1 MCGHVSGE
9 GLKSGPVSSPMF
21 ATTQWSVVLNAADA
35 SSPSAVTA
43 LEQLCRA
50 YWYPLYAFIRR
61 KGHDPDEAKD
71 LTQSFFARLLERD
84 FIQRAD
90 PDTGRFRSYL
100 LTALNRF
107 LLDEWKRASR
117 QRRGGGQETISFDAG
132 TAEERY
138 RREPAGPL
146 DAKQLYER
154 RWAMTLLDQVLARLE
169 QEFVA
174 LGNAALF
181 AELQVFLLG
190 EKAETSHA
198 GIAVKLGLTE
208 GAVKSAVYRLRRRYR
223 DLLREEIAQTVAT
236 TGDVEEELRHLF
248 AVLSG

>member
-1 MCGHVSGE
+1 MAVGDTSNH
-9 GLKSGPVSSPMF
+9 SPTSVRGF
-21 ATTQWSVVLNAADA
+21 TTTHWSVVLAAGRSA
-35 SSPSAVTA
+35 SPAAGAAA
-43 LEQLCRA
+43 LEALCRA

-61 KGHDPDEAKD
+61 KGHDADEAKD

-84 FIQRAD
+84 FIQHAN
-90 PDTGRFRSYL
+90 PDRGRFRSYL
-100 LTALNRF
+100 LVALNRF
-107 LLDEWKRASR
+107 LVDEWKRTSR
-117 QRRGGGQETISFDAG
+117 QRRGGGHAPISFDAG

-138 RREPAGPL
+138 RHEPACPL
-146 DAKQLYER
+146 DAEKLFER
-154 RWAMTLLDQVLARLE
+154 RWAMTLLEQVLARLE

-198 GIAVKLGLTE
+198 DIAAKLGLTE

-223 DLLREEIAQTVAT
+223 DLLHEEIAQTLT
-236 TGDVEEELRHLF
+236 TTDEVEEELRHLF

>member
-1 MCGHVSGE
+1 MSGHKSGE
-9 GLKSGPVSSPMF
+9 GLESGAVGSPIF
-21 ATTQWSVVLNAADA
+21 ATTHWSVVLAAGRTA
-35 SSPSAVTA
+35 SPLAAAA

-61 KGHDPDEAKD
+61 KGHDADEAQD

-84 FIQRAD
+84 FVQRAD
-90 PDTGRFRSYL
+90 PDKGRFRSYL

-107 LLDEWKRASR
+107 LVDEWKRTSR
-117 QRRGGGQETISFDAG
+117 QRRGGGQAAISFDAG

-138 RREPAGPL
+138 GREPAGPL
-146 DAKQLYER
+146 HAEQLYER
-154 RWAMTLLDQVLARLE
+154 RWAMTLLEQVLARLE

-190 EKAETSHA
+190 EKADTSHA
-198 GIAVKLGLTE
+198 DIAAKLGLTE
-208 GAVKSAVYRLRRRYR
+208 GAVKSAAYRLRRRYR
-223 DLLREEIAQTVAT
+223 DLLHEAIAQTVST
-236 TGDVEEELRHLF
+236 TDEVEEELRHLF
-248 AVLSG
+248 AALSG